1 MKAVI
6 AVDPGSEK
14 TGIAI
19 VTEEGGAVAIAITPS
34 SQVKESLTN
43 WMECY
48 GKDFD
53 MESLVCGDGTHHK
66 EFLPL
71 LHELGE
77 TWDVPVNVVDESFST
92 RDGRLL
98 YFEMNPLKGIKKW
111 LPPSFFSPP
120 GPVDDYT
127 AWVIG
132 KRYWQAKHNNG

>member
-19 VTEEGGAVAIAITPS
+19 VTEEEGAVAIAITPS
-34 SQVKESLTN
+34 DRLEESIVHWLET
-43 WMECY
+43 Y
-48 GKDFD
+48 GDAYEMK
-53 MESLVCGDGTHHK
+53 SIVLGDGTHHK

-71 LHELGE
+71 LQELGE
-77 TWDVPVNVVDESFST
+77 LWHLPITVVDERFST
-92 RDGRLL
+92 REGRLL
-98 YFEMNPLKGIKKW
+98 YFEINPLKGIKKW
-111 LPPSFFSPP
+111 LPLSFFEPP

-132 KRYWQAKHNNG
+132 KRYWQRVKQ